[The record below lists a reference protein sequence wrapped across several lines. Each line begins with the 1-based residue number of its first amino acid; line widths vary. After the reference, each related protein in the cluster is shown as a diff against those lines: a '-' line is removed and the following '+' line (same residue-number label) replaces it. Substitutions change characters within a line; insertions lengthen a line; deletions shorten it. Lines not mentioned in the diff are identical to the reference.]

1 MKKRLIASV
10 TCVCLLLIM
19 LLSST
24 LAWFTDQT
32 EATKSTMT
40 VGNVEIQQ
48 LEQYREYQDDGSF
61 ILRPWH
67 MAESSYPANLYPAVH
82 LGSEAPVGEP
92 IPINGKGDY
101 YLFNQDQ
108 NVIDKIV
115 SVMNVGSDP
124 AYVRTVYAFEMMWD
138 GLDWV
143 NPIGDEVMLNC
154 NEMQSI
160 IFPKTADGKDIII
173 YRPDENGSDDAAFVI
188 GVATYG
194 EALDSAQISA
204 PSLLQFYLAQNV
216 VEDDAFRTSVGGAYE
231 ILVLSQAVQ
240 TAGFGEYGAAI
251 ALDAAFGPVNAQNAA
266 AWFGEEYEGASVHTI
281 TDLATLKNAFIT
293 GGQGFIE
300 NMEISGVQETLA
312 ADKTLRLDMNKSVLN
327 GTDENYAIINYGTLQ
342 IYGDGTI
349 VNNMKGSIEN
359 WGILYVNKLNIDV
372 KGTKY
377 GFHCKGGEVEINDL
391 VLTAERGGLNVQG
404 GDVTVNSCDIT
415 FSGCYDNEN
424 KKWLSGYLVY
434 AGGETSDV
442 VINGGEFFYI
452 GTNAKQR
459 VICAEYGAKVTI
471 NGGTFGKGGKNVSST
486 WLLER
491 EGGDIIIYGG
501 TFQFDPSDF
510 VAKDEGYQA
519 VQGEDG
525 WWTVSKIE
533 G

>member
-1 MKKRLIASV
+1 MKKRLIASI
-10 TCVCLLLIM
+10 TCLCLLLIM
-19 LLSST
+19 LMSST

-32 EATKSTMT
+32 ETTKSTMT
-40 VGNVEIQQ
+40 VGNVAIEQ
-48 LEQYREYQDDGSF
+48 LEQYRKYNEDGTF
-61 ILRPWH
+61 DLLPWH
-67 MAESSYPANLYPAVH
+67 TADSSYTPKMYPAVH
-82 LGSEAPVGEP
+82 LGSDVPQGQEVELYGQ
-92 IPINGKGDY
+92 KY
-101 YLFNQDQ
+101 SLYNQGQ

-115 SVMNVGSDP
+115 SVRNIGADP
-124 AYVRTVYAFEMMWD
+124 AYVRTVFAFEMMWT
-138 GLDWV
+138 GTEWE
-143 NPIGDEVMLNC
+143 NPIGDEIILNC
-154 NEMQSI
+154 NANQRI
-160 IFPKTADGKDIII
+160 IFPQTADGKDIVI
-173 YRPDENGSDDAAFVI
+173 YRPDKSENGSDDAAFVI
-188 GVATYG
+188 GFAIYSD
-194 EALDSAQISA
+194 ALESGYVSV
-204 PSLLQFYLAQNV
+204 PSLLQLYLNQNV
-216 VEDDAFRTSVGGAYE
+216 NDDDAFRTSVGGAYE

-240 TAGFGEYGAAI
+240 QAGFENYGALV
-251 ALDAAFGPVNAQNAA
+251 ALNTAFGEVNSNNAA
-266 AWFGEEYEGASVHTI
+266 KWFGEEYEGTSVHTI
-281 TDLATLKNAFIT
+281 TDLATLKNAFLT

-327 GTDENYAIINYGTLQ
+327 GTDDNYAIINNGTLQ

-377 GFHCKGGEVEINDL
+377 GFHCKDGEVEINDL

-404 GDVTVNSCDIT
+404 GKVTVNSCDIT

-434 AGGETSDV
+434 AGGETSEV
-442 VINGGEFFYI
+442 VINGGEFFYT

-471 NGGTFGKGGKNVSST
+471 NGGTFGKGGKNVPST
-486 WLLER
+486 WLWER

-501 TFQFDPSDF
+501 TFQFDPSAC
-510 VAKDEGYQA
+510 VAEGYQA
-519 VQGEDG
+519 VEGEGG